1 MNDSKTT
8 ITALVF
14 ACLMFISPMAGAASV
29 TTFSDGSSE
38 VTVEVRDGPEYTN
51 IVDGTV
57 TLPSGDTVTSASVKV
72 STDMAT
78 HEGVTTVNSDTRLYA
93 WDPGFNNQQTEYSNQ
108 NLFTYDKETVSLVS
122 GGFST
127 DFERTDAGFFDDDFK
142 WQHGTLGDGTILNDN
157 CNTGN
162 DCWGTNIYDFDND
175 YTNDEPGSFDQ
186 I

>member
-8 ITALVF
+8 TTALVF
-14 ACLMFISPMAGAASV
+14 ACLMFISPMAGAARV

-78 HEGVTTVNSDTRLYA
+78 HEDVTTVNSDTRLYA
-93 WDPGFNNQQTEYSNQ
+93 WDPGYNNQQTEYSNQ

-127 DFERTDAGFFDDDFK
+127 DFERTDAGFSMT
-142 WQHGTLGDGTILNDN
+142 TLSG
-157 CNTGN
+157 NTGLSE
-162 DCWGTNIYDFDND
+162 TVRF
-175 YTNDEPGSFDQ
+175 
-186 I
+186 